1 MAKTIAIVNQ
11 KGGVGKTTSCVN
23 IAASLGILDYKVLI
37 IDLDPQGNTTSGY
50 GIIKR
55 GLEHSTYSVILGD
68 DDIKNLAAL
77 IAENLQQSLGTVV
90 NITATDSEDALISRI
105 AIGEYQL
112 ALTPITAKS
121 DDPAVFFEQFTKNSN
136 DNIYGFKN
144 SEFDNEVAKIT
155 PNASSQTVISAA
167 TNAEKLIINNIS
179 VLPLAFRLEGLAYGK
194 QFNCPVVSPFGGT
207 IDLALVTKAQ

>member
-1 MAKTIAIVNQ
+1 YNPTAAHNHYIEGAKDNKNLPKAIE
-11 KGGVGKTTSCVN
+11 
-23 IAASLGILDYKVLI
+23 LI
-37 IDLDPQGNTTSGY
+37 Y
-50 GIIKR
+50 F
-55 GLEHSTYSVILGD
+55 GD